1 MKLFR
6 RTKLFLLLGSA
17 LWLFSAR
24 GFAADNIRIAFSA
37 ISPTQGV
44 LWVADVGGFLSKNG
58 LNAEIIYTRAAIET
72 LVAGEVQFGQMTGS
86 LMFSARLQGA
96 DPVMIAGV
104 QDVLNDRLVVR
115 PNINSVES
123 LKGKRIA
130 VFRFGS
136 ASHMRLLNVLPR
148 YGMSE
153 RDVTFL
159 QVGDAPE
166 RLIAI
171 NSGSVEATLLSPPEH
186 FEAVRL
192 GMTQREQAL
201 AERAQSLERV
211 KATLDQQVAQKLQ
224 QERVRIAAEEQQRAK
239 LALGNDLDQKTNE
252 ISNLQEVLKQ
262 RDIKLAEAQ
271 KAQAELIRK
280 QRELD
285 DAKRELDLTVEK
297 RVQADLTAE
306 RDKARKEAE
315 EELKLKVME
324 KDQTIT
330 AMQKQI
336 EDLRRRAEQ
345 GSQQLQGEVQ
355 EMELEALLTAKFPR
369 DTIQPV
375 PKGEFGGDVLHR
387 VIGPLNQ
394 VCGTILWECKRTKS
408 WSDGWL
414 PKLREDQR
422 AAKAEIAVIISQA
435 LPKEV
440 ETFGLI
446 DGVWIADPKIALPLA
461 LSLRQTLIEVASARQ
476 ASEGQQTKMEMVYSY
491 LTGPRFRQRVQA
503 IVEAFSS
510 MKEDL
515 DREKKAIIRQWA
527 KREEQ
532 IDRVMQA
539 TVGMYGDLQG
549 IAGKTLQE
557 IEGLEFQEALE
568 SPVEEDEPDPQVGL
582 FKMK

>member
-6 RTKLFLLLGSA
+6 RTNPFLLLGSA

-44 LWVADVGGFLSKNG
+44 LWVADVGGFLSRNG

-192 GMTQREQAL
+192 GMKILLNLRDLNVPYQGSGLVTTQRLVARNRDL
-201 AERAQSLERV
+201 ARRFLRAYVEAIHAVRTNP
-211 KATLDQQVAQKLQ
+211 TLSK
-224 QERVRIAAEEQQRAK
+224 RAF
-239 LALGNDLDQKTNE
+239 
-252 ISNLQEVLKQ
+252 
-262 RDIKLAEAQ
+262 
-271 KAQAELIRK
+271 
-280 QRELD
+280 
-285 DAKRELDLTVEK
+285 AKYRQT
-297 RVQADLTAE
+297 
-306 RDKARKEAE
+306 
-315 EELKLKVME
+315 
-324 KDQTIT
+324 KDE
-330 AMQKQI
+330 KQI
-336 EDLRRRAEQ
+336 EDAYQTLR
-345 GSQQLQGEVQ
+345 
-355 EMELEALLTAKFPR
+355 EMVPQKPYPSIDGFRTIIQDAAARIPAAKNANPR
-369 DTIQPV
+369 DFMDT
-375 PKGEFGGDVLHR
+375 
-387 VIGPLNQ
+387 
-394 VCGTILWECKRTKS
+394 
-408 WSDGWL
+408 
-414 PKLREDQR
+414 
-422 AAKAEIAVIISQA
+422 
-435 LPKEV
+435 
-440 ETFGLI
+440 
-446 DGVWIADPKIALPLA
+446 
-461 LSLRQTLIEVASARQ
+461 SLLE
-476 ASEGQQTKMEMVYSY
+476 E
-491 LTGPRFRQRVQA
+491 
-503 IVEAFSS
+503 
-510 MKEDL
+510 L
-515 DREKKAIIRQWA
+515 DRSGY
-527 KREEQ
+527 
-532 IDRVMQA
+532 ID
-539 TVGMYGDLQG
+539 
-549 IAGKTLQE
+549 
-557 IEGLEFQEALE
+557 ALYR
-568 SPVEEDEPDPQVGL
+568 
-582 FKMK
+582 

>member
-1 MKLFR
+1 M
-6 RTKLFLLLGSA
+6 LLGSA

-192 GMTQREQAL
+192 GMKILLNLRDLNVPYQGSGLVTTQRLVARNRDL
-201 AERAQSLERV
+201 ARRFLRAYVEAIHAVRTNP
-211 KATLDQQVAQKLQ
+211 TLSK
-224 QERVRIAAEEQQRAK
+224 RAF
-239 LALGNDLDQKTNE
+239 
-252 ISNLQEVLKQ
+252 
-262 RDIKLAEAQ
+262 
-271 KAQAELIRK
+271 
-280 QRELD
+280 
-285 DAKRELDLTVEK
+285 AKYRQT
-297 RVQADLTAE
+297 
-306 RDKARKEAE
+306 
-315 EELKLKVME
+315 
-324 KDQTIT
+324 KDE
-330 AMQKQI
+330 KQI
-336 EDLRRRAEQ
+336 EDAYQTLR
-345 GSQQLQGEVQ
+345 
-355 EMELEALLTAKFPR
+355 EMVPQKPYPSIDGFRTIIQDAAARIPAAKNANPR
-369 DTIQPV
+369 DFMDT
-375 PKGEFGGDVLHR
+375 
-387 VIGPLNQ
+387 
-394 VCGTILWECKRTKS
+394 
-408 WSDGWL
+408 
-414 PKLREDQR
+414 
-422 AAKAEIAVIISQA
+422 
-435 LPKEV
+435 
-440 ETFGLI
+440 
-446 DGVWIADPKIALPLA
+446 
-461 LSLRQTLIEVASARQ
+461 SLLE
-476 ASEGQQTKMEMVYSY
+476 E
-491 LTGPRFRQRVQA
+491 
-503 IVEAFSS
+503 
-510 MKEDL
+510 L
-515 DREKKAIIRQWA
+515 DRSGY
-527 KREEQ
+527 
-532 IDRVMQA
+532 ID
-539 TVGMYGDLQG
+539 
-549 IAGKTLQE
+549 
-557 IEGLEFQEALE
+557 ALYR
-568 SPVEEDEPDPQVGL
+568 
-582 FKMK
+582 

>member
-1 MKLFR
+1 M
-6 RTKLFLLLGSA
+6 LLGSA

-192 GMTQREQAL
+192 GMKILLNLRDLNVPYQGSGLVTTQRLVARNRDL
-201 AERAQSLERV
+201 ARRFLRAYVEAIHAVRTNP
-211 KATLDQQVAQKLQ
+211 TLSK
-224 QERVRIAAEEQQRAK
+224 RAF
-239 LALGNDLDQKTNE
+239 
-252 ISNLQEVLKQ
+252 
-262 RDIKLAEAQ
+262 
-271 KAQAELIRK
+271 
-280 QRELD
+280 
-285 DAKRELDLTVEK
+285 AKYRQT
-297 RVQADLTAE
+297 
-306 RDKARKEAE
+306 
-315 EELKLKVME
+315 
-324 KDQTIT
+324 KDE
-330 AMQKQI
+330 KQI
-336 EDLRRRAEQ
+336 EDAYQ
-345 GSQQLQGEVQ
+345 
-355 EMELEALLTAKFPR
+355 T
-369 DTIQPV
+369 
-375 PKGEFGGDVLHR
+375 
-387 VIGPLNQ
+387 
-394 VCGTILWECKRTKS
+394 
-408 WSDGWL
+408 
-414 PKLREDQR
+414 LREMVPQKPYPSIDGFRTIIQDAAAR
-422 AAKAEIAVIISQA
+422 IPAAKNAN
-435 LPKEV
+435 PKDFMD
-440 ETFGLI
+440 T
-446 DGVWIADPKIALPLA
+446 
-461 LSLRQTLIEVASARQ
+461 SLLE
-476 ASEGQQTKMEMVYSY
+476 E
-491 LTGPRFRQRVQA
+491 
-503 IVEAFSS
+503 
-510 MKEDL
+510 L
-515 DREKKAIIRQWA
+515 DRSGY
-527 KREEQ
+527 
-532 IDRVMQA
+532 ID
-539 TVGMYGDLQG
+539 
-549 IAGKTLQE
+549 
-557 IEGLEFQEALE
+557 ALYR
-568 SPVEEDEPDPQVGL
+568 
-582 FKMK
+582 

>member
-1 MKLFR
+1 M
-6 RTKLFLLLGSA
+6 LLGSA

-192 GMTQREQAL
+192 GMKILLNLRDLNVPYQGSGLVTTQRLVARNRDL
-201 AERAQSLERV
+201 ARRFLKAYVEAIHAVRTNPTLSKRAF
-211 KATLDQQVAQKLQ
+211 
-224 QERVRIAAEEQQRAK
+224 AK
-239 LALGNDLDQKTNE
+239 YRQT
-252 ISNLQEVLKQ
+252 
-262 RDIKLAEAQ
+262 
-271 KAQAELIRK
+271 
-280 QRELD
+280 
-285 DAKRELDLTVEK
+285 
-297 RVQADLTAE
+297 
-306 RDKARKEAE
+306 
-315 EELKLKVME
+315 
-324 KDQTIT
+324 KDE
-330 AMQKQI
+330 KQI
-336 EDLRRRAEQ
+336 EDAYQTLR
-345 GSQQLQGEVQ
+345 
-355 EMELEALLTAKFPR
+355 EMVPQKPYPSIDGFRTIIQDAAARIPAAKNANPR
-369 DTIQPV
+369 DFMDT
-375 PKGEFGGDVLHR
+375 
-387 VIGPLNQ
+387 
-394 VCGTILWECKRTKS
+394 
-408 WSDGWL
+408 
-414 PKLREDQR
+414 
-422 AAKAEIAVIISQA
+422 
-435 LPKEV
+435 
-440 ETFGLI
+440 
-446 DGVWIADPKIALPLA
+446 
-461 LSLRQTLIEVASARQ
+461 SLLE
-476 ASEGQQTKMEMVYSY
+476 E
-491 LTGPRFRQRVQA
+491 
-503 IVEAFSS
+503 
-510 MKEDL
+510 L
-515 DREKKAIIRQWA
+515 DRSGY
-527 KREEQ
+527 
-532 IDRVMQA
+532 ID
-539 TVGMYGDLQG
+539 
-549 IAGKTLQE
+549 
-557 IEGLEFQEALE
+557 ALYR
-568 SPVEEDEPDPQVGL
+568 
-582 FKMK
+582 